1 MDGAVDSS
9 QLTSSVEISP
19 LKRLF
24 RVGVAVVVIASFGI
38 WAYALS
44 GVARRPPPDE
54 LDSTRAL
61 IEAIEDGTSYFEFD
75 GVAAYSVRAEALCE
89 TAIDQ
94 LGDPSRV
101 SSGPARAAQLR
112 ESNRVLA
119 AMVESLRRLPVA
131 TDRDD
136 TLRSAWLD
144 DWEVLIGDRA
154 RYADRV
160 EENPAAVFSVSRVA
174 DNEGLERRL
183 TRFAR
188 TNLMLPCGAPADV
201 G

>member
-1 MDGAVDSS
+1 MARTADTAD
-9 QLTSSVEISP
+9 TTPSVEVSP

-24 RVGVAVVVIASFGI
+24 HLAVAVVVIGSFGV

-61 IEAIEDGTSYFEFD
+61 IEATETGNSYFEFD

-89 TAIDQ
+89 AATEQ

-101 SSGPARAAQLR
+101 SSGPERAAQLR
-112 ESNRVLA
+112 DSNQVLSD
-119 AMVESLRRLPVA
+119 MVNALRRLPVA
-131 TDRDD
+131 TERDD

-160 EENPAAVFSVSRVA
+160 EANPAAVFSVSRVA

-188 TNLMLPCGAPADV
+188 TNLMLPCGAPTDV